1 MAFTGLISVIL
12 GHICFA
18 NMKENV
24 FLFIPNLIGK
34 YFEDLKFSLKC
45 FSELLAPSSS
55 AYLQ

>member
-1 MAFTGLISVIL
+1 MIL

-34 YFEDLKFSLKC
+34 YFEDLKFSQKC
-45 FSELLAPSSS
+45 TVICCCGNRV
-55 AYLQ
+55 AYEKSGKITIS

>member
-1 MAFTGLISVIL
+1 MIL

-34 YFEDLKFSLKC
+34 YFEDLKFSQKC

-55 AYLQ
+55 AYPSMTAGI